1 MNRQA
6 VEKHLR
12 AAEKIV
18 AQGEEHI
25 RKQRWL
31 LTELERDSH
40 PTETARE
47 VLRNYESTT
56 HIQHRDIIKRELT
69 AVRSGSL

>member
-1 MNRQA
+1 LKSICARP
-6 VEKHLR
+6 
-12 AAEKIV
+12 KIV

-25 RKQRWL
+25 RKQRRL
-31 LTELERDSH
+31 LTVLERDNH
-40 PTETARE
+40 PIETARE
-47 VLRNYESTT
+47 VLRNYENLQLT

>member
-1 MNRQA
+1 LKSICARP
-6 VEKHLR
+6 
-12 AAEKIV
+12 KIV

-25 RKQRWL
+25 RKQRRRI
-31 LTELERDSH
+31 LTELERDDH
-40 PTETARE
+40 PAETARE
-47 VLRNYESTT
+47 ILRNYENLQLT

>member
-18 AQGEEHI
+18 ALGEEHV
-25 RKQRWL
+25 RQQRRI
-31 LTELERDSH
+31 LTELERDNH
-40 PTETARE
+40 PIETARE
-47 VLRNYESTT
+47 VLRNYENL
-56 HIQHRDIIKRELT
+56 QLT
-69 AVRSGSL
+69 QSSIATLSSEN